1 MRTVAV
7 PIVLFAIYAMP
18 QLAAAQTGT
27 APYCLQSPLTG
38 TRCVYGTMGECENAR
53 GSTSSAQC
61 ITRTDAHGTTG
72 LGDSP
77 ARRGPSD
84 QTYSPAPLAPPP
96 R

>member
-1 MRTVAV
+1 MRVVIAS
-7 PIVLFAIYAMP
+7 IVLLAIYAVP
-18 QLAAAQTGT
+18 QPAAAQTGT
-27 APYCLQSPLTG
+27 APYCLQSPLLG
-38 TRCVYGTMGECENAR
+38 TRCAYGTMGECENAR

-61 ITRTDAHGTTG
+61 ITRTDAQGTTG
-72 LGDSP
+72 LGESP